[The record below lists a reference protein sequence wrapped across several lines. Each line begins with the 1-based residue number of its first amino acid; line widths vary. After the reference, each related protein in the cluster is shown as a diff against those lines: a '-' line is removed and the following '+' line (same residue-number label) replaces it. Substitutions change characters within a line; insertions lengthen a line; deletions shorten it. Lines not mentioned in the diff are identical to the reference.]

1 MNNTTTHK
9 SDTMSN
15 SYQSVHVEHPQPPLH
30 SSILQN
36 DNSMTP
42 HINKSFRSRSQAFS
56 VDKYVSS
63 TVNNNSSSRPLQSS
77 RTPMFSKERKTLVKS
92 MNYTP
97 VFF

>member
-1 MNNTTTHK
+1 
-9 SDTMSN
+9 MSN

-36 DNSMTP
+36 DNPINS
-42 HINKSFRSRSQAFS
+42 HINKNFRSRSQAFS

-63 TVNNNSSSRPLQSS
+63 TVSNNSSSRSLQSS